1 VGKLAGVLKVED
13 LVKWYGKEVLALD
26 KVSFEVEE
34 GDFVVIMGPSGCGK
48 STLLKCI
55 TGILPWNEGDIYIR
69 EKSMKNVPAYKRD
82 IALMPERYALFPHMR
97 VYDNV
102 AFGLRMRREAE
113 SEIKKKVNDALKMV
127 GLEGFEKRW
136 PGELSGGQR
145 QRVSI
150 ARAIIVNPSILL
162 LDEPLSHVD
171 YRLQRKMMDD
181 FRDLQKE
188 LGNTWILTTHVQEHG
203 LSMAR
208 TLVVMS
214 NAVIE
219 QIGTSGEIYN
229 NPKTVF
235 TARFVGDIN
244 LINGYVVSQKKRECV
259 VKTELG
265 ELAGTYLGDA
275 DLKEQKI
282 AYGVRPDKI
291 QIMKDSDTFDNTI
304 KAELISY
311 YFFGEVI
318 EYLFMT
324 KGNVE
329 LKVRAEPAI
338 YEKGKTY
345 TLGWNAEHGNIMDK
359 PSMAKGVKIEDII
372 YGR

>member
-1 VGKLAGVLKVED
+1 MGTALKVEE

-26 KVSFEVEE
+26 KVSFDVEE

-69 EKSMKNVPAYKRD
+69 EKSMKGVPAYKRD

-97 VYDNV
+97 VFDNV
-102 AFGLRMRREAE
+102 AFGLRMRRERE
-113 SEIKKKVNDALKMV
+113 SEIKKKVGDALKMV

-150 ARAIIVNPSILL
+150 ARAIIVNPAILL

-265 ELAGTYLGDA
+265 ELAGTYPGDA

-291 QIMKDSDTFDNTI
+291 QIMKDSDAFDNTI

-324 KGNVE
+324 KGNIE

>member
-1 VGKLAGVLKVED
+1 MRKLAGVLKVED

-69 EKSMKNVPAYKRD
+69 GKSMKNVPAYKRD

-102 AFGLRMRREAE
+102 AFGLRMRRENE
-113 SEIKKKVNDALKMV
+113 SEIKKKVADALKMV

-181 FRDLQKE
+181 FRNLQRQ

-208 TLVVMS
+208 TLIVMS

-219 QIGTSGEIYN
+219 QMGPSDEIYN

-235 TARFVGDIN
+235 TARFVGEIN
-244 LINGYVVSQKKRECV
+244 LLDGYVVSQKKRECS
-259 VKTELG
+259 VKTDVG
-265 ELAGTYLGDA
+265 ELVGTYPGES
-275 DLKEQKI
+275 DLKGRRI

-291 QIMKDSDTFDNTI
+291 RIMKDTDKFDNVV
-304 KAELISY
+304 KAELTSY
-311 YFFGEVI
+311 YFFGEIV
-318 EYLFMT
+318 EFLFRT
-324 KGNVE
+324 KE
-329 LKVRAEPAI
+329 KIQLKVRTEPVAC
-338 YEKGKTY
+338 ELGETY
-345 TLGWNAEHGNIMDK
+345 ALGWNAEDGNILDK
-359 PSMAKGVKIEDII
+359 PSVAKEVKIEDII

>member
-1 VGKLAGVLKVED
+1 VYELSHALEVKD

-26 KVSFEVEE
+26 HVSFEVDE

-55 TGILPWNEGDIYIR
+55 TGILHWDDGDIFIR
-69 EKSMKNVPAYKRD
+69 GKSMKGVPAYKRN
-82 IALMPERYALFPHMR
+82 IALMPERYSLFPHMR

-102 AFGLRMRREAE
+102 AFGLRMRGEDE
-113 SEIKKKVNDALKMV
+113 SEIKKKVSDALKMV

-145 QRVSI
+145 QRVAV
-150 ARAIIVNPSILL
+150 ARAIVVNPAILL

-181 FRDLQKE
+181 FRKLQSE
-188 LGNTWILTTHVQEHG
+188 LGNTWLLTSHVQEHG

-208 TLVVMS
+208 TLIVMS

-219 QIGTSGEIYN
+219 QIGTSDEIYN
-229 NPKTVF
+229 HPKTVF
-235 TARFVGDIN
+235 TARFVGEIN
-244 LINGYVVSQKKRECV
+244 LLDGTVVSQKKKECV

-265 ELAGTYLGDA
+265 ELVGTYTGES
-275 DLKEQKI
+275 DLKGQRI

-291 QIMKDSDTFDNTI
+291 RIVQNSDIFDN
-304 KAELISY
+304 KVNAELVSY
-311 YFFGEVI
+311 YFFGEII
-318 EYLFMT
+318 EFLFKT
-324 KGNVE
+324 KEKIE
-329 LKVRAEPAI
+329 LKVRTEPI
-338 YEKGKTY
+338 KCELGSTY
-345 TLGWNAEHGNIMDK
+345 TLAWNAEDANILDK

>member
-1 VGKLAGVLKVED
+1 MGHALEVKD

-26 KVSFEVEE
+26 HVSFEVDE

-55 TGILPWNEGDIYIR
+55 TGILHWDEGDIFIR
-69 EKSMKNVPAYKRD
+69 EKSMKGVPAYKRN
-82 IALMPERYALFPHMR
+82 IALMPERYSLFPHMR

-102 AFGLRMRREAE
+102 AFGLRMRGEDE
-113 SEIKKKVNDALKMV
+113 SEIKKKVSDALKMV

-136 PGELSGGQR
+136 PSELSGGQR
-145 QRVSI
+145 QRVAV
-150 ARAIIVNPSILL
+150 ARAIVVNPAILL

-181 FRDLQKE
+181 FRKLQSE
-188 LGNTWILTTHVQEHG
+188 LGNTWLLTSHVQEHG

-208 TLVVMS
+208 TLIVMS

-219 QIGTSGEIYN
+219 QIGTSDEIYN
-229 NPKTVF
+229 HPKTVF
-235 TARFVGDIN
+235 TARFVGEIN
-244 LINGYVVSQKKRECV
+244 LLDGTVVSQKKKECV

-265 ELAGTYLGDA
+265 ELIGTYTGES
-275 DLKEQKI
+275 DLKGQRI

-291 QIMKDSDTFDNTI
+291 KIVQNSDAFDN
-304 KAELISY
+304 KVNAELVSY
-311 YFFGEVI
+311 YFFGEII
-318 EYLFMT
+318 EFLFKT
-324 KGNVE
+324 KEKIE
-329 LKVRAEPAI
+329 LKVRTEPI
-338 YEKGKTY
+338 RCELGSTY
-345 TLGWNAEHGNIMDK
+345 TLAWNAGDANILDK